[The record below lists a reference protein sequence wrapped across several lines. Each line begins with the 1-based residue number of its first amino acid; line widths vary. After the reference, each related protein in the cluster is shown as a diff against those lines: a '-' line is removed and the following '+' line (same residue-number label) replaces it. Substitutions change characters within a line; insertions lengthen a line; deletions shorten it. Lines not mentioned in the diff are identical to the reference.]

1 MYLMVVMMAG
11 IFLIGSLVYGLR
23 MSMIRNKTH
32 KTLREKMVLAVSP
45 EKRVRNVAAGQSQ

>member
-1 MYLMVVMMAG
+1 MVVMMAG